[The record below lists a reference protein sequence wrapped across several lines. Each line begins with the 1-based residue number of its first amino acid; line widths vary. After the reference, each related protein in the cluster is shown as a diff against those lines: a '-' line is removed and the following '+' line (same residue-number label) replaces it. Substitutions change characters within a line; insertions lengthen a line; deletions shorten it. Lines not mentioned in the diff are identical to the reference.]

1 MLLCEELPVS
11 RLLPHLGHFFAGG
24 KVGLLRFVPSIS
36 IHAFILRF
44 KTQLRHTFLRLL
56 LILKVLEF
64 FVHNLLIA
72 IVVM

>member
-1 MLLCEELPVS
+1 MRRAPRVKAFAPFGALLC
-11 RLLPHLGHFFAGG
+11 RG
-24 KVGLLRFVPSIS
+24 KVGLLRIVPSIS
-36 IHAFILRF
+36 IHAFLGL